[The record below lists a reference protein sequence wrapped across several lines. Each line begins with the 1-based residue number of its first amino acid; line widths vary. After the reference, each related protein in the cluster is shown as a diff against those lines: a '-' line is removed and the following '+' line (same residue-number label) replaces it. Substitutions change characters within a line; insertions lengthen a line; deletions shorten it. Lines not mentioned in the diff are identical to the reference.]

1 MFTIDRLRRYLLALL
16 GQSKYIDYEV
26 TLQDGDDVFT
36 EYVMA
41 TSSEQAAW
49 SAMELSTR
57 RGCELKNVRV
67 CDAW

>member
-1 MFTIDRLRRYLLALL
+1 MLALL
-16 GQSKYIDYEV
+16 GQSKYIDYEI

-49 SAMELSTR
+49 SALELSTH
-57 RGCELKNVRV
+57 RGCELINVRV